1 MYLIKSTENH
11 LKKKIKVLTP
21 LWVNAC
27 IDEIIKNKKK
37 FNKNKI

>member
-37 FNKNKI
+37 IQ